1 MSWDLPSPFIHERV
15 AHHTEI
21 DGYGHVNNVVYV
33 AWMDDCAWAHSTE
46 RGIPPELCRTLNRGM
61 AVWRTQVHY
70 LGSAYEGDAIQ
81 VATWPVLND
90 AHRAPLPDPSQGGR
104 PDAGAGPDPLRLHR
118 PQDGQGETDAP
129 RVHEIHRGARRGR
142 GGSPGNR
149 ALPAG
154 RRAALSGLHAITGGH
169 DMHDQWSGPELDS
182 LIGKTALTRREMMM
196 TTLAVGFAAATL
208 PVHAETVITTS
219 ADGLTAGEVKIP
231 VADGEIPAYR
241 AMPAKGSA
249 FPLVLVVQEIFGVHE
264 HIKDVCRRF
273 AKEGYC
279 AIAPEMYARQ
289 GDVSKLTDYREIFAQ
304 VVSKVPDA
312 QVMSDLDAAVAWAA
326 KTDSG
331 DPARVAVT
339 GFCWGGRITWL
350 YAAHN
355 PKLKAGVA
363 WYGRLVGQPTELQP
377 RYPVDVA
384 AELKAPVL
392 GLYGEKDQG
401 IPLEDVEKMRSA
413 LAAAKQP
420 SEIVVFPEAPH
431 GFHADYRPSFREAA
445 AKDAWAQ
452 CLAWFRKH
460 GVG

>member
-1 MSWDLPSPFIHERV
+1 
-15 AHHTEI
+15 
-21 DGYGHVNNVVYV
+21 
-33 AWMDDCAWAHSTE
+33 
-46 RGIPPELCRTLNRGM
+46 
-61 AVWRTQVHY
+61 
-70 LGSAYEGDAIQ
+70 
-81 VATWPVLND
+81 
-90 AHRAPLPDPSQGGR
+90 
-104 PDAGAGPDPLRLHR
+104 
-118 PQDGQGETDAP
+118 
-129 RVHEIHRGARRGR
+129 
-142 GGSPGNR
+142 
-149 ALPAG
+149 
-154 RRAALSGLHAITGGH
+154 
-169 DMHDQWSGPELDS
+169 MHDQWSGPELDS

-208 PVHAETVITTS
+208 PVHAQTVITTS
-219 ADGLTAGEVKIP
+219 AEGLTAGEVKIP

-241 AMPAKGSA
+241 AMPAKGDK
-249 FPLVLVVQEIFGVHE
+249 FPVVLVVQEIFGVHE

-326 KTDSG
+326 QTGSG

-355 PKLKAGVA
+355 PTLKAGVA

-377 RYPVDVA
+377 RYPIDVV
-384 AELKAPVL
+384 AELEAPVL

-401 IPLEDVEKMRSA
+401 IPLEDVEKMRAA
-413 LAAAKQP
+413 LTAAKQP
-420 SEIVVFPEAPH
+420 SQIVVFPDAPH

-452 CLAWFRKH
+452 CLAWFRSN